1 MSRAASR
8 SKRSRS
14 TVMERGARDAT
25 PIRTSRAVSV
35 SRTPLDVPRAA
46 FAEQFAAPT
55 AWSSVCVTRTPL
67 HDNEAGLRYRDA
79 APNVRCGVRLR
90 KLPLDSSG
98 AELLRRHTAP
108 EGWSGVLL
116 LTLDRHPGVAEKRC
130 INCQTGAFRG
140 YLLGG
145 LAHFAH
151 LKPTFSPKRAEIS
164 RTPWHPCV
172 SV

>member
-14 TVMERGARDAT
+14 TVMERGKGDAT

-116 LTLDRHPGVAEKRC
+116 LTLDRHPA
-130 INCQTGAFRG
+130 QTTHSEMSQTPNRQHRQHTQNETRTQAK
-140 YLLGG
+140 
-145 LAHFAH
+145 FAGPVTNVRLSQH
-151 LKPTFSPKRAEIS
+151 
-164 RTPWHPCV
+164 
-172 SV
+172 

>member
-35 SRTPLDVPRAA
+35 SRTPLDVPKAA

-116 LTLDRHPGVAEKRC
+116 LTLDRHPPVPDARFSIFSKYLSNGPGGVRGVRDVRC
-130 INCQTGAFRG
+130 V
-140 YLLGG
+140 LGCAC
-145 LAHFAH
+145 LSFV
-151 LKPTFSPKRAEIS
+151 LQVE
-164 RTPWHPCV
+164 
-172 SV
+172 

>member
-35 SRTPLDVPRAA
+35 SRTPLDVPGAA

-116 LTLDRHPGVAEKRC
+116 LTLDRHPTHTPHRGRTNTNSTPLAESTQ
-130 INCQTGAFRG
+130 N
-140 YLLGG
+140 
-145 LAHFAH
+145 
-151 LKPTFSPKRAEIS
+151 PPPKLFPER
-164 RTPWHPCV
+164 
-172 SV
+172 